1 MRPSKIRAKMNA
13 GEKAYGFGITFP
25 SESLIDMAGYIGFDF
40 AHLDAEHGVFD
51 YGDIERMCRA
61 ADLHGMTCTA
71 RVPNIDAST
80 LLRFFDRGIMGVLAP
95 HISNRDEAEQVAK
108 ACRYAPE
115 GDRSFGTGRGR
126 DYGLGRPPA
135 EYMADFNREVTVGIQ
150 IETAEGVQKIDEL
163 LEVDGIDYF
172 IFGPADLA
180 QSLGYPGDP
189 GHSDVQAA
197 MESVRE
203 RVRGAGRLMQE
214 DIMESI
220 NLVMWMPPLLKK
232 WLEDAR
238 AAG

>member
-13 GEKAYGFGITFP
+13 GEKSYGFGITFP

-40 AHLDAEHGVFD
+40 AHLDSEHGVFD

-61 ADLHGMTCTA
+61 ADLHGLTCTA
-71 RVPNIDAST
+71 RVPNIESST

-95 HISNRDEAEQVAK
+95 HISNRDEAGQVAK

-115 GDRSFGTGRGR
+115 GERSFGTGRGR
-126 DYGLGRPPA
+126 DYGLDKPPA

-172 IFGPADLA
+172 TFGPADLA

-197 MESVRE
+197 MESVRN

-214 DIMESI
+214 DVMESM

-238 AAG
+238 AKC